1 MALHNPVYTHCNFG
15 WPVER
20 VAVLVLCET
29 SHFHWKHTFG
39 VKTHSSL
46 ICIPAITTHIK
57 VWLVPFRV
65 EHKKAFHWKP
75 GMQIQADWYKEL
87 LIGPVDVLGINVLRK
102 KLVCETRLDSIL
114 WAWKGL
120 SCHHSAC
127 FVAMGSPKSTPR
139 SVWSYAFPFSWDL
152 QLCSRQVQQPKWT
165 NKLKAQRFSKQ
176 TFSAPTE
183 LLTPAHTC
191 NLPHSKKV
199 LNSDRY
205 MILCKVLIV

>member
-87 LIGPVDVLGINVLRK
+87 LIGPVDVLGINVLQK

-139 SVWSYAFPFSWDL
+139 SVWSYSMLFLFPGIFNFAPAKCNSPNG
-152 QLCSRQVQQPKWT
+152 QT
-165 NKLKAQRFSKQ
+165 KLKPRDFQSKRF
-176 TFSAPTE
+176 
-183 LLTPAHTC
+183 LLP
-191 NLPHSKKV
+191 
-199 LNSDRY
+199 LNS
-205 MILCKVLIV
+205 